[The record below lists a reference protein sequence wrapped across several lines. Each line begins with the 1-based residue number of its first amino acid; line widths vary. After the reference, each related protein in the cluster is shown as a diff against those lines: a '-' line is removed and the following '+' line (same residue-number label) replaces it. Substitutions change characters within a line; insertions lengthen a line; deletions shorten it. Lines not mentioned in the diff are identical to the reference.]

1 MLLLL
6 QDERVYLVPMV
17 LKERHYSLRAIL
29 ISVPGHLVS
38 LGHHPL
44 LIGVS
49 LQPTVSMI
57 ERLILDLDYFI
68 ALPDDDVLRR
78 RIVKLIDQCLHF
90 AVDAAGM
97 VF

>member
-29 ISVPGHLVS
+29 ISVPGHFVS

-68 ALPDDDVLRR
+68 ALPDDDVLPR

>member
-44 LIGVS
+44 LIRVS

-68 ALPDDDVLRR
+68 ALPDNDVLRR